1 MPAMSDDELRQ
12 ILSDRLDAVQDRIE
26 AACGRATRNPGL
38 ITIVAVTKTVS
49 PRVAGLIAELGVL
62 DLGESRAQE
71 LWRKAESLMHLPIR
85 WHMIGHLQ
93 RNKIER
99 TLPLVHTIQSVDSL
113 RLWSAIQLEAQRQD
127 KHPQLLLQMNASGE
141 EQKHGFD
148 YDELLAMP
156 EPEEFGAIVTGLMG
170 MAAYADDAERARP
183 TFAALRQFRDRL
195 RDHWCTIIGP
205 QVEHLSMG
213 MSGDF
218 EVAIEEGA
226 TMVRIGTTLFEGL
239 EAE

>member
-1 MPAMSDDELRQ
+1 MTDAEVRQ
-12 ILSDRLDAVQDRIE
+12 ILADRLNAVNSRID
-26 AACGRATRNPGL
+26 AACARAGRNPAL
-38 ITIVAVTKTVS
+38 ITLVAVTKTVS
-49 PRVAGLIAELGVL
+49 PRVAGMMAELGVL
-62 DLGESRAQE
+62 DLGENRPQE
-71 LWRKAESLMHLPIR
+71 LWRKAEALKHLPIR

-93 RNKIER
+93 HNKIER
-99 TLPLVHTIQSVDSL
+99 TLPLVHMIHSVDSL
-113 RLWSAIQLEAQRQD
+113 RLWSAIQLEAQSID

-141 EQKHGFD
+141 EQKQGFD

-156 EPEEFGAIVTGLMG
+156 EPDECGAVMAGLMG
-170 MAAYADDAERARP
+170 MAAYSDDPELARP

-195 RDHWCTIIGP
+195 RDHWSMIIGP
-205 QVEHLSMG
+205 QMEHLSMG

-239 EAE
+239 ESE